1 MSENRK
7 FTTKQLVII
16 AMLVALN
23 VILSRFLSIAAWNI
37 KIGFAFVPVVFAA
50 LYLGPWQAALV
61 GALGDFVG
69 ATLFPIAAYFP
80 GFTITAAIV
89 GLIYGLFLSKKQTM
103 PRILGAVVV
112 TEIVGSL
119 LLNTLWIS
127 VLFGSPFLP
136 LMATR
141 VFQCLILGIVE
152 IVVIRVMAG
161 LVPRLVHTAS

>member
-7 FTTKQLVII
+7 FTTKHLVIM

-23 VILSRFLSIAAWNI
+23 VILSRFLSINAWNI

-61 GALGDFVG
+61 AALGDFIG
-69 ATLFPIAAYFP
+69 ATLFPIAAYFA
-80 GFTITAAIV
+80 GFTFTATMV
-89 GLIYGLFLSKKQTM
+89 GLTYGLFLSKKQTM
-103 PRILGAVVV
+103 PRILGAVLV
-112 TEIVGSL
+112 TEIAGSL
-119 LLNTLWIS
+119 LLNTFWIS
-127 VLFGSPFLP
+127 LMYGAPFLP

-141 VFQCLILGIVE
+141 SIQCALLTVVE

-161 LVPRLVHTAS
+161 LVPRLVHSVS

>member
-37 KIGFAFVPVVFAA
+37 KIGFA
-50 LYLGPWQAALV
+50 
-61 GALGDFVG
+61 
-69 ATLFPIAAYFP
+69 YFP

-103 PRILGAVVV
+103 PRILGAVLA
-112 TEIVGSL
+112 TEIIGSL

-127 VLFGSPFLP
+127 VLYGSPFLP

-152 IVVIRVMAG
+152 IVVIRIMAG
-161 LVPRLVHTAS
+161 LVPRLVHSAS